1 VAGQGEQQAP
11 REILAKAIA
20 DGFMTPDERARFN
33 SQRAREMAK
42 AEARRAAPSPQ
53 VEMELAA

>member
-1 VAGQGEQQAP
+1 MAVQGEQRSP
-11 REILAKAIA
+11 REILERAIA
-20 DGFMTPDERARFN
+20 QGFMTPDERARFN

-53 VEMELAA
+53 IDLELAA